1 MVSVYVPLLYVLW
14 SFCDLS
20 FKSRGKRLLCIRRR
34 FLPSPSLTATNILAR
49 EGYRK
54 ELQKVNNDSSNNLE
68 CLKLIILL

>member
-1 MVSVYVPLLYVLW
+1 MFLYCMFSGHFVTCHLRARERGCFVSGEGFNW
-14 SFCDLS
+14 F
-20 FKSRGKRLLCIRRR
+20 
-34 FLPSPSLTATNILAR
+34 PSLAATNILAG